1 MKKSKL
7 KLLVKEARKSAKK
20 DIEQS
25 VITQVKELTAT
36 LAPNTKKLE
45 REIVKGAKQLA
56 KKLAKE
62 LKFDT
67 TVFAEVTEEVKQP
80 EALQTAEKASKGKT
94 AKASKAE
101 AVTQPS

>member
-25 VITQVKELTAT
+25 VIIQVKELTT
-36 LAPNTKKLE
+36 NLAPNTKSVEK
-45 REIVKGAKQLA
+45 EINKGAKQLA
-56 KKLAKE
+56 KKVAKV

-67 TVFAEVTEEVKQP
+67 TVFAEVSEEVKQP
-80 EALQTAEKASKGKT
+80 EAINETEPVLKTKAPK
-94 AKASKAE
+94 AKKE
-101 AVTQPS
+101 TVLL

>member
-36 LAPNTKKLE
+36 LAPNTK
-45 REIVKGAKQLA
+45 RARN
-56 KKLAKE
+56 
-62 LKFDT
+62 
-67 TVFAEVTEEVKQP
+67 
-80 EALQTAEKASKGKT
+80 S
-94 AKASKAE
+94 
-101 AVTQPS
+101 

>member
-20 DIEQS
+20 NIEQS

-45 REIVKGAKQLA
+45 REITKGAKQLA

-80 EALQTAEKASKGKT
+80 EVIQAAEQALK
-94 AKASKAE
+94 AKATKSVKKE
-101 AVTQPS
+101 AVKG

>member
-20 DIEQS
+20 DIEHS
-25 VITQVKELTAT
+25 VISHIKELTAT

-45 REIVKGAKQLA
+45 REITKGAKQLA
-56 KKLAKE
+56 KKLSKE

-67 TVFAEVTEEVKQP
+67 TVFAEVTEEVRQP
-80 EALQTAEKASKGKT
+80 EVIQAAQQALQAKKTKAATKETVK
-94 AKASKAE
+94 
-101 AVTQPS
+101 V